1 MYRTM
6 RALEGDA
13 AVDAIASLEVKKLSP
28 HIGAE
33 VLGLDLAGALNAATV
48 AELNQ
53 VWLEHSVLL
62 FRAQELTQ
70 EDQLRVTTAFGEIGP
85 LGRPREF
92 FPKGY
97 SDILDNIMLVSNI
110 REDGEPIGALPDGDM
125 MFHHDMLH
133 ADIPHKGTLLY
144 ALEIPS
150 QGGNTLFASGYAA
163 YDTLPDDVRA
173 PLEGRQA
180 FHHYHY
186 GSTQKGDDR
195 GTPAYSDSVHPV
207 FRTHEDTGKKAVYVN
222 RLMTEGVVDMADAEA
237 GPLLHAV
244 FDHSEKPE
252 FVYEHVWRV
261 GDLILWDNRCSMHG
275 RTDFPDDQRRL
286 MLRTTVKGR
295 VAPT

>member
-1 MYRTM
+1 V
-6 RALEGDA
+6 DA
-13 AVDAIASLEVKKLSP
+13 AAPLKFKKLSA

-33 VLGLDLAGALNAATV
+33 VVGLDLAQNLSAGAV

-53 VWLEHSVLL
+53 LWLDHSVLL
-62 FRAQELTQ
+62 FRGQELSQ
-70 EDQLRVTTAFGEIGP
+70 EDQLRVTRVFGDVGP
-85 LGRPREF
+85 LGRPKEF
-92 FPKGY
+92 YPKGY
-97 SDILDNIMLVSNI
+97 SEILDNIMLITNI
-110 REDGEPIGALPDGDM
+110 RENGEPIGALPDGDM

-144 ALEIPS
+144 ALEVPS

-163 YDTLPDDVRA
+163 YDSLDDEVRA
-173 PLEGRQA
+173 PLEDRLA

-207 FRTHEDTGKKAVYVN
+207 FRRHEDTGKKAVYVN
-222 RLMTEGVVDMADAEA
+222 RLMTESVVDMADAVA
-237 GPLLHAV
+237 RPLLEAV

-261 GDLILWDNRCSMHG
+261 GDLVLWDNRCSMHG
-275 RTDFPDDQRRL
+275 RTDFPETERRL
-286 MLRTTVKGR
+286 MLRTTVKG
-295 VAPT
+295 VTAPA

>member
-1 MYRTM
+1 VP
-6 RALEGDA
+6 LD
-13 AVDAIASLEVKKLSP
+13 VKKLST

-33 VLGLDLAGALNAATV
+33 VLNLNLAEDLDAETA
-48 AELNQ
+48 AELNRL
-53 VWLEHSVLL
+53 WLEHVVLV
-62 FRAQELTQ
+62 FRGQKLSQ
-70 EDQLRVTTAFGEIGP
+70 EDQLRVTTAFGEVGP
-85 LGRPREF
+85 LGRPAEF
-92 FPKGY
+92 YPKGY
-97 SDILDNIMLVSNI
+97 SEILDNIMLISNI

-144 ALEIPS
+144 AVELPS

-163 YDTLPDDVRA
+163 YDSLPDGVRT

-207 FRTHEDTGKKAVYVN
+207 FRTHEDTGKKAIYVN
-222 RLMTEGVVDMADAEA
+222 RLMTESVVDMADAEA
-237 GPLLHAV
+237 GPLLNAV

-275 RTDFPDDQRRL
+275 RTDFAETERRL
-286 MLRTTVKGR
+286 MLRTTVKGDS
-295 VAPT
+295 VPA

>member
-1 MYRTM
+1 M
-6 RALEGDA
+6 
-13 AVDAIASLEVKKLSP
+13 
-28 HIGAE
+28 
-33 VLGLDLAGALNAATV
+33 
-48 AELNQ
+48 
-53 VWLEHSVLL
+53 
-62 FRAQELTQ
+62 
-70 EDQLRVTTAFGEIGP
+70 
-85 LGRPREF
+85 
-92 FPKGY
+92 
-97 SDILDNIMLVSNI
+97 
-110 REDGEPIGALPDGDM
+110 
-125 MFHHDMLH
+125 
-133 ADIPHKGTLLY
+133 
-144 ALEIPS
+144 
-150 QGGNTLFASGYAA
+150 FASGYAA